1 MSPQIKQEMNSTLQN
16 DIFKYLFIGVSVLAA
31 ALSGIITYRL
41 LHLREAIKGS
51 ALFRLI
57 LVVLNLI
64 NPVMVLAMVLK
75 IFNEEDKYD
84 DICKSV
90 SLFLIDEVFFLSPLL
105 LLSILVQCRKA
116 TFCIELTT
124 TIVIIILSLGFPVM
138 IYLGVYNDYTKLYH
152 YYLTAF
158 ESTIAVF
165 LLVMLLIYFCT
176 FKENVKKA
184 VKLYMLQFW
193 LVMMLRVAFQVT
205 VGLLKAIDKELII
218 NILDVVIFLVVPVST
233 CVFLLAVAKEYE
245 EKTFGAVASSLL
257 KT

>member
-1 MSPQIKQEMNSTLQN
+1 MNSTFQN
-16 DIFKYLFIGVSVLAA
+16 DIFKYLFIGVSVLAGI
-31 ALSGIITYRL
+31 LSGVITYRL

-51 ALFRLI
+51 ALFRLV

-64 NPVMVLAMVLK
+64 NPVMVLAMVLR
-75 IFNEEDKYD
+75 ILNEQDKYD

-90 SLFLIDEVFFLSPLL
+90 SLFLTDEVFFLSPLL
-105 LLSILVQCRKA
+105 LLSILVRCHTA
-116 TFCIELTT
+116 TFCAELTI
-124 TIVIIILSLGFPVM
+124 TIIIIILSLGFPVM

-158 ESTIAVF
+158 ESTIAIF
-165 LLVMLLIYFCT
+165 LLAMLLFYFHA
-176 FKENVKKA
+176 FRENVKRA

-193 LVMMLRVAFQVT
+193 IVMMLRVAFQVT
-205 VGLLKAIDKELII
+205 TGLLKAVDKELIV
-218 NILDVVIFLVVPVST
+218 NILDLAIFLVVPVST

-257 KT
+257 KM